1 VSKVIAYKKEKR
13 ENAMCYFATEH
24 YNKTGRYLP
33 QTTLYKYLAYLD
45 FTSLKE
51 MGKPALELKY
61 KAMSEGPVPPEIY
74 NRRKNYKSRLV
85 EFIPTGENKYIVKS
99 KGNADSDYFSKY
111 EIHKMNELINKYAIH
126 SMSEKEIIDRICK
139 DSHKEIRAWKV
150 AHDIKENTFMK
161 YEDTFENIFNKN
173 EDELTAAE
181 ENFLLYSH

>member
-1 VSKVIAYKKEKR
+1 MIAYKKEKR

-24 YNKTGRYLP
+24 FNRTTRNVP

-51 MGKPALELKY
+51 IGKPALELEY

-85 EFIPTGENKYIVKS
+85 EFIPTGENKYIVRP
-99 KGNADSDYFSKY
+99 KGNADLDYFSKH
-111 EIHKMNELINKYAIH
+111 EIRKMNELINKYAIR
-126 SMSEKEIIDRICK
+126 SMSEKEIIDRICD

-150 AHDIKENTFMK
+150 AHDIKENTIMR
-161 YEDTFENIFNKN
+161 YEDTFENIFDKT
-173 EDELTAAE
+173 EKELTAAE
-181 ENFLLYSH
+181 ENFLLYLH